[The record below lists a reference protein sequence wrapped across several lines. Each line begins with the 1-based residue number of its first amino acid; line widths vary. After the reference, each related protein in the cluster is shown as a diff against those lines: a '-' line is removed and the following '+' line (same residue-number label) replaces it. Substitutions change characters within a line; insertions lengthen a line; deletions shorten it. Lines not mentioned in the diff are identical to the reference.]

1 MSLYNKYR
9 PQIFEEVKGNEDA
22 VKSLQQIII
31 KNDPPHVYLFQGGT
45 GCGKTTLAYIL
56 GRELGCVG
64 ADLKEIDS
72 GQFRGIDTVRDI
84 RSNSSYKPIEGKR
97 RGWILDEC
105 HKMTADAQ
113 NAMLKILE
121 NPPTHTFFFLCTTEP
136 QKLIE
141 PIRGRC
147 LVYQVKTLNDQQMI
161 GLLKSIVRKE
171 DETLARE
178 VYEQIAQDSLGH
190 PRNAINILEQVLSVP
205 FERRLSIAQK
215 SAAEQSAAIELCRAL
230 IRRAKWKEISAI
242 LTGLKDQEPE
252 TIRRI
257 VLGYCQ
263 AVLLKNDNI
272 LAGFIMERMIE
283 PFYNTG
289 FPGLVF
295 ACYSITKNE

>member
-9 PQIFEEVKGNEDA
+9 PQTFEEVKGNEDA
-22 VKSLQQIII
+22 VESLRNTIAKSTIS
-31 KNDPPHVYLFQGGT
+31 HAYLFQGPT
-45 GCGKTTLAYIL
+45 GCGKTTLAYIFA
-56 GRELGCVG
+56 RALGCVG
-64 ADLKEIDS
+64 NDLKEIDS

-97 RGWILDEC
+97 RGWVLDESQ
-105 HKMTADAQ
+105 KMTIDAQ

-121 NPPTHTFFFLCTTEP
+121 NPPEHTFFFLCTTEP

-147 LVYQVKTLNDQQMI
+147 IIINVHTLNNSQMI
-161 GLLKSIVRKE
+161 GLLKGIVRKE
-171 DETLARE
+171 GETLARE

-205 FERRLSIAQK
+205 VERRLSIAQK
-215 SAAEQSAAIELCRAL
+215 SAFEQSAAIELCRSL
-230 IRRAKWKEISAI
+230 IRGARWKEVSTI
-242 LTGLKDQEPE
+242 LLGLKDQEPE

-257 VLGYCQ
+257 ILGYCQ
-263 AVLLKNDNI
+263 AVLLKNDDMR
-272 LAGFIMERMIE
+272 AGLIMENMLE

-295 ACYSITKNE
+295 ACYSIMKG